1 MKSFLFSLLK
11 KGVLK
16 WSSLDWKWQYF
27 ASDYFVFPVL
37 FYFIKYRRK
46 VVSANVNF
54 AFPYYSSEQ
63 KVALEKQFYT
73 YLSDVLVE
81 TIKGFT
87 LKEKELRKH
96 ITFGEF
102 PDLTDSN
109 GKDRSCILL
118 IGHLG
123 NQELIAKCLPF
134 TVNAE
139 VKIPFRKIKPLF
151 LENWVNESRS
161 QFGALL
167 FPAEKS
173 AFFLRKDTRPFV
185 LALAADQAA
194 SPVKSIWI
202 PFFGRETT
210 FFRGP
215 EKWANWLDCPVV
227 YAKLTRPKR
236 GYYKLEFELITSNP
250 KSLDFTELTQKYAK
264 HLEENIRLE
273 PSIWL
278 WSHRRWKHSKL

>member
-1 MKSFLFSLLK
+1 MLFCLL
-11 KGVLK
+11 
-16 WSSLDWKWQYF
+16 
-27 ASDYFVFPVL
+27 
-37 FYFIKYRRK
+37 KYRRK
-46 VVSANVNF
+46 VVSANLGL
-54 AFPYYSSEQ
+54 AFPSHSRE
-63 KVALEKQFYT
+63 KRIVLEKQFYK
-73 YLSDVLVE
+73 YLSDVFVE

-87 LKEKELRKH
+87 LTEEEIRQR

-102 PDLTDSN
+102 PELTDSN
-109 GKDRSCILL
+109 GKAKSCILL

-134 TVNAE
+134 IVHAE
-139 VKIPFRKIKPLF
+139 VKIPFRKIKPLL
-151 LENWVNESRS
+151 LEEWVNESRS
-161 QFGALL
+161 QFGSVL

-194 SPVKSIWI
+194 SPAKSFWL

-227 YAKLTRPKR
+227 YAHVTRPKR
-236 GYYKLEFELITSNP
+236 GCYALDFELITSNP
-250 KSLDFTELTQKYAK
+250 KSFDSTELTQKYAEL
-264 HLEENIRLE
+264 LEENIRKE

-278 WSHRRWKHSKL
+278 WSHRRWKHTKL